1 MPPALSSAGQVL
13 LHKRGFSA
21 HSQLEAI
28 GMPSRL
34 VMPVLDCRVVA
45 EEIGGSL
52 GVAVDTLGL
61 ALAPPS
67 AAGPAVM
74 ISIR

>member
-1 MPPALSSAGQVL
+1 M
-13 LHKRGFSA
+13 HRR
-21 HSQLEAI
+21 LEAAS
-28 GMPSRL
+28 MSARL
-34 VMPVLDCRVVA
+34 VTPVLGCRVVA

-52 GVAVDTLGL
+52 GVAIDTLGL